1 MNQNDK
7 ELVKLQLKRNQ
18 ERQSMYYNKKSKD
31 LPSLFEGD
39 VVRMRPYKIGDKSW
53 QKGVV
58 LKRLD
63 ERSYDVETDT
73 NTYRRNRVDLKR
85 TSESPPASESVTN
98 ERVQEKEAEIIP
110 IERNEIEQKEP
121 PMESVVLRRSQR
133 TVKQPQRYGSPTEH

>member
-1 MNQNDK
+1 
-7 ELVKLQLKRNQ
+7 
-18 ERQSMYYNKKSKD
+18 MYYNKKSKD

-85 TSESPPASESVTN
+85 TSESPPAGESVTN

-110 IERNEIEQKEP
+110 IERKEIEQKEP
-121 PMESVVLRRSQR
+121 PKESVVLRRSQR